1 MKRKHTCCFMLIFSV
16 GDFLAKLVK
25 KDKGKTKAALPAIIK
40 PISIALAATDVPG
53 LQKMKFEPM

>member
-1 MKRKHTCCFMLIFSV
+1 MLIFSV

-53 LQKMKFEPM
+53 LKKMKFEPM